1 MTQKKVVK
9 KPNQGSGKKNKGI
22 KKKNSRVPISGLLSK

>member
-1 MTQKKVVK
+1 MTQRKVVK

-22 KKKNSRVPISGLLSK
+22 KKKFKGSYFWSVV